1 MVNRR
6 MKHISVTKKL
16 WLSVVCI
23 VLGAIII
30 VGHAGYNSASHQQ
43 KFNQQ
48 DSLLSQRLDQ
58 AAQWSALAQVN
69 TVRTQAALASGSA
82 EDARRFEAQMAQTQ
96 STLQTLIQQ
105 LTTTSLDAEQQAT
118 VQLLAQQRQQLQSLG
133 AQALQLKAQGHSLQL
148 QDLRQRYDQAA
159 QAYIQALQQF
169 VSQQAEQLAQMRS
182 DMGAARQ
189 GVVRAAAINMVFLL
203 LGIAVGAYLLINSI
217 RRSLQQA
224 NQMAEQIASGDLNI
238 THQSTRR
245 DEFGQL
251 LLSLQHMRQS
261 LSRMIE
267 DVRHS
272 GEAIHLASDEIA
284 SGNQDLS
291 QRTEITSSHLQQ
303 AAAAMV
309 QLTQTLQDTAHSA
322 QQAAEMA
329 QQACGV
335 AQHGGTVV
343 HDVVQ
348 TMTDIHQRSQKIA
361 DIIGVI
367 DGIAF
372 QTNILALNAA
382 VEAARAGEQGR
393 GFAVVAGEVRALAG
407 RSADA
412 AKEIKLLITESVD
425 RVGQGSH
432 LVAEAGATMQ
442 EVVTAI
448 RHVSD
453 LVGEISAASKEQS
466 QGVGQ
471 VSDAIAQ
478 MDQVTQQNAALVEES
493 AAAALGLQ
501 HQAKQLVDAVSSF
514 KVKPAQA
521 TVLSHTAARPVA
533 QPAQAVPRTDSVAL
547 ASAAPAAPGGRTR
560 AVADAAPVPAAKP
573 ALAVTAREDDWE
585 SFCGTCRVA
594 CWVGRHRQAFC
605 LGGLACSL
613 VWLRWCAPKRRDGL
627 QFPCGRRNPVRE

>member
-16 WLSVVCI
+16 RLSVVCI

-118 VQLLAQQRQQLQSLG
+118 
-133 AQALQLKAQGHSLQL
+133 LQLKAQGHSLQL

-251 LLSLQHMRQS
+251 LQSLQHMRQS

-382 VEAARAGEQGR
+382 VEAARAGDQGR
-393 GFAVVAGEVRALAG
+393 GFAVVAAEVRSLAQ
-407 RSADA
+407 RSAQA
-412 AKEIKLLITESVD
+412 AKEIKALIQASVD
-425 RVGQGSH
+425 RIADGAQLAQDAGS
-432 LVAEAGATMQ
+432 TMT
-442 EVVTAI
+442 EVVQAI
-448 RHVSD
+448 QHVTQVMENINHHAAEQRD
-453 LVGEISAASKEQS
+453 GVAQVNEAVGSL
-466 QGVGQ
+466 
-471 VSDAIAQ
+471 DQ
-478 MDQVTQQNAALVEES
+478 MTQQNAALVEES
-493 AAAALGLQ
+493 AAAAHSLRAQSEHLR
-501 HQAKQLVDAVSSF
+501 ALVQRF
-514 KVKPAQA
+514 KVQHEA
-521 TVLSHTAARPVA
+521 A
-533 QPAQAVPRTDSVAL
+533 QPTESLQRIPASLGSAGQPTQQAAAL
-547 ASAAPAAPGGRTR
+547 T
-560 AVADAAPVPAAKP
+560 V
-573 ALAVTAREDDWE
+573 
-585 SFCGTCRVA
+585 
-594 CWVGRHRQAFC
+594 
-605 LGGLACSL
+605 
-613 VWLRWCAPKRRDGL
+613 
-627 QFPCGRRNPVRE
+627 

>member
-1 MVNRR
+1 M
-6 MKHISVTKKL
+6 
-16 WLSVVCI
+16 
-23 VLGAIII
+23 
-30 VGHAGYNSASHQQ
+30 
-43 KFNQQ
+43 
-48 DSLLSQRLDQ
+48 
-58 AAQWSALAQVN
+58 
-69 TVRTQAALASGSA
+69 
-82 EDARRFEAQMAQTQ
+82 
-96 STLQTLIQQ
+96 
-105 LTTTSLDAEQQAT
+105 
-118 VQLLAQQRQQLQSLG
+118 
-133 AQALQLKAQGHSLQL
+133 
-148 QDLRQRYDQAA
+148 RQRYDQAA

-251 LLSLQHMRQS
+251 LQSLQHMRQS

-335 AQHGGTVV
+335 AQHGGTVM

-382 VEAARAGEQGR
+382 VE
-393 GFAVVAGEVRALAG
+393 
-407 RSADA
+407 
-412 AKEIKLLITESVD
+412 
-425 RVGQGSH
+425 RVQ
-432 LVAEAGATMQ
+432 
-442 EVVTAI
+442 AI
-448 RHVSD
+448 
-453 LVGEISAASKEQS
+453 
-466 QGVGQ
+466 
-471 VSDAIAQ
+471 
-478 MDQVTQQNAALVEES
+478 
-493 AAAALGLQ
+493 
-501 HQAKQLVDAVSSF
+501 
-514 KVKPAQA
+514 
-521 TVLSHTAARPVA
+521 
-533 QPAQAVPRTDSVAL
+533 
-547 ASAAPAAPGGRTR
+547 R
-560 AVADAAPVPAAKP
+560 AVALP
-573 ALAVTAREDDWE
+573 W
-585 SFCGTCRVA
+585 
-594 CWVGRHRQAFC
+594 
-605 LGGLACSL
+605 SL
-613 VWLRWCAPKRRDGL
+613 PKCAPWLSAVHRPPRKSRR
-627 QFPCGRRNPVRE
+627 

>member
-133 AQALQLKAQGHSLQL
+133 VQALQLKAQGHSLQL

-224 NQMAEQIASGDLNI
+224 EQIASGDLNI

-251 LLSLQHMRQS
+251 LQSLQHMRQS

-335 AQHGGTVV
+335 TQYGGTVV

-382 VEAARAGEQGR
+382 VEAARAGDQGR
-393 GFAVVAGEVRALAG
+393 GFAVVAAEVRSLAQ
-407 RSADA
+407 RSAQA
-412 AKEIKLLITESVD
+412 AKEIKALIQASVD
-425 RVGQGSH
+425 RIADGAQLAQDAGS
-432 LVAEAGATMQ
+432 TMT
-442 EVVTAI
+442 EVVQAI
-448 RHVSD
+448 QHVTQVMENINHHAAEQRD
-453 LVGEISAASKEQS
+453 GVAQVNEAVGSL
-466 QGVGQ
+466 
-471 VSDAIAQ
+471 DQ
-478 MDQVTQQNAALVEES
+478 MTQQNAALVEES
-493 AAAALGLQ
+493 AAAAHSLRAQSEHLR
-501 HQAKQLVDAVSSF
+501 ALVQRF
-514 KVKPAQA
+514 KVQHEA
-521 TVLSHTAARPVA
+521 A
-533 QPAQAVPRTDSVAL
+533 QPTESLQRIPASLGSAGQPTQQAAAL
-547 ASAAPAAPGGRTR
+547 T
-560 AVADAAPVPAAKP
+560 V
-573 ALAVTAREDDWE
+573 
-585 SFCGTCRVA
+585 
-594 CWVGRHRQAFC
+594 
-605 LGGLACSL
+605 
-613 VWLRWCAPKRRDGL
+613 
-627 QFPCGRRNPVRE
+627 

>member
-251 LLSLQHMRQS
+251 LQSLQHMRQS

-272 GEAIHLASDEIA
+272 SEAIHLASDEIA

-382 VEAARAGEQGR
+382 VEAARAGDQGR
-393 GFAVVAGEVRALAG
+393 GFAVVAAEVRSLAQ
-407 RSADA
+407 RSAQA
-412 AKEIKLLITESVD
+412 AKEIKALIQASVD
-425 RVGQGSH
+425 RIADGAQLAQDAGS
-432 LVAEAGATMQ
+432 TMT
-442 EVVTAI
+442 EVVQAI
-448 RHVSD
+448 QHVTQVMENINHHAAEQRD
-453 LVGEISAASKEQS
+453 GVAQVNEAVGSL
-466 QGVGQ
+466 
-471 VSDAIAQ
+471 DQ
-478 MDQVTQQNAALVEES
+478 MTQQNAALVEES
-493 AAAALGLQ
+493 AAAAHSLRAQSEHLR
-501 HQAKQLVDAVSSF
+501 ALVQRF
-514 KVKPAQA
+514 KVQHEA
-521 TVLSHTAARPVA
+521 A
-533 QPAQAVPRTDSVAL
+533 QPTESLQRIPASLGSAGQPTQQAAAL
-547 ASAAPAAPGGRTR
+547 T
-560 AVADAAPVPAAKP
+560 V
-573 ALAVTAREDDWE
+573 
-585 SFCGTCRVA
+585 
-594 CWVGRHRQAFC
+594 
-605 LGGLACSL
+605 
-613 VWLRWCAPKRRDGL
+613 
-627 QFPCGRRNPVRE
+627 